1 MNREGGCLCGAVDYS
16 FNSDAVISA
25 SHCHCTDCRKST
37 GSGKATIIMIQD
49 SSLVVN
55 GEIKYFSVTG
65 TDGAVVSRGFCEK
78 CGSPLI
84 SKIEGMEGI
93 KLIKAG
99 GLNDSSWVKIDS
111 NFWGDSAENWSPADL
126 TVHTFKKNPI
136 Q

>member
-1 MNREGGCLCGAVDYS
+1 MIRKGGCLCGKVNYS
-16 FNSDAVISA
+16 FDSEGLISA

-49 SSLVVN
+49 SSLEIN

-65 TDGAVVSRGFCEK
+65 TDGAQVSRGFCKE

-84 SKIEGMEGI
+84 SKIEGVDGV

-99 GLNDSSWVKIDS
+99 GLDDSSWLNIDS
-111 NFWGDSAENWSPADL
+111 NFWGDSAESWSPIDSSI
-126 TVHTFKKNPI
+126 HTFKKNPS
-136 Q
+136 

>member
-1 MNREGGCLCGAVDYS
+1 MNREGGCLCGEISYS
-16 FNSDAVISA
+16 FNSNAVISA

-49 SSLVVN
+49 SSLVIN

-111 NFWGDSAENWSPADL
+111 NFWGDSAEDWSPVDSA
-126 TVHTFKKNPI
+126 VHTFKKNPI